1 MTGAGATGASAGLAS
16 VTLNPRV
23 KGGDLHDGGGGDW
36 GVGWLGFSDPES
48 KGQVRGP
55 ARRGRGRLGRRLA
68 WPPWPR

>member
-36 GVGWLGFSDPES
+36 GVGWLG
-48 KGQVRGP
+48 
-55 ARRGRGRLGRRLA
+55 RLGRVEPVQHR
-68 WPPWPR
+68 PCPRAGRA

>member
-48 KGQVRGP
+48 KGQ
-55 ARRGRGRLGRRLA
+55 GR
-68 WPPWPR
+68 